1 MASRLRSAVVLLSIG
16 LPLVGGR
23 PLQALQLST
32 ASLERLEGRRL
43 ESLAGRL
50 TPAGKARG
58 RVSSGLSAWFVDS
71 LIKVF
76 PGDASGTHT
85 LGTPEFRGAR
95 NQHVAVQLA
104 IRSSARLPDVT
115 VEVTPLEGGRGR
127 RIPNGEVEVHHVA
140 YVVVGSHTPDC
151 PPEELVGA
159 APGWYPDPL
168 EDFPIGL
175 EGRRTTPV
183 WATIHIPADAAATV
197 YQGSILVRSGKR
209 VVGRAPFRLRV
220 MSAAVPETRSLKVTN
235 WFSLD
240 DKTSRQFYG
249 VAPFSP
255 EWWTL
260 VSHVAGVLAAHRQ
273 NVILTPLLTLIQ
285 ARSEG
290 AKLAYD
296 FTNFDRW
303 VETFKQAGAIGA
315 IEGSHLLGR
324 AGSYDA
330 PLLVPTFQMVD
341 GKPQRVSLPP
351 DDSRVEAFLSR
362 FLAALHAHLKER
374 GWESLYFQHVLDE
387 AHGNEVPYYGRFAAL
402 VHRQMPGIPT
412 LDAVDAAHMPEVLQ
426 TNCDVWV
433 PQLGR
438 FDDQM
443 PLIHQRLESGRA
455 VWFYTC
461 LYPQKRY
468 LNRLLDFPLVKVRL
482 LQWLDFRYGFT
493 GFLHWGGNYWT
504 PKPLL
509 DTQPVIDNN
518 TELLP
523 PGDAFIVY
531 PDREH
536 LSVRSSIR
544 FEAMRSGIEDY
555 EMLRALEAGDPA
567 AARQIASSAVSS
579 FTEYVRDAAAFRRIE
594 QRLLEALSRQQPDSS
609 VAAITDRRTVT
620 ASGF

>member
-1 MASRLRSAVVLLSIG
+1 MLRSFIVAIIATC
-16 LPLVGGR
+16 LVS
-23 PLQALQLST
+23 A
-32 ASLERLEGRRL
+32 
-43 ESLAGRL
+43 AGAR
-50 TPAGKARG
+50 GKA
-58 RVSSGLSAWFVDS
+58 SSPPSAWFVDS

-76 PGDASGTHT
+76 PGDARGTHS
-85 LGTPEFRGAR
+85 LRTPEFRGAR

-104 IRSSARLPDVT
+104 LRSSARLPDLS
-115 VEVTPLEGGRGR
+115 VEVKPIEGGAGR
-127 RIPNGEVEVHHVA
+127 RISNVEVHRVA

-151 PPEELVGA
+151 PPEELVGG

-168 EDFPIGL
+168 EDFPFAL
-175 EGRRTTPV
+175 EANRTTPIWV
-183 WATIHIPADAAATV
+183 TIHIPVDAAAGV
-197 YQGSILVRSGKR
+197 YKGSIVVRSD
-209 VVGRAPFRLRV
+209 GRLVSRKPFRLEV
-220 MSAAVPETRSLKVTN
+220 VSASVPTERSLKVTN

-249 VAPFSP
+249 IAAFSP
-255 EWWTL
+255 EWWEL
-260 VSHVAGVLAAHRQ
+260 VSSVARVLAAHRQ
-273 NVILTPLLTLIQ
+273 NVILTPLLALIQ
-285 ARSEG
+285 PKVEG
-290 AKLAYD
+290 GKLSYD

-303 VETFKQAGAIGA
+303 VQTFKQAGAIGY

-330 PLLVPTFQMVD
+330 PLVVPTFQIVD
-341 GKPQRVSLPP
+341 GKPQSVSLPP
-351 DDSRVEAFLSR
+351 DDSRAEAFLSG
-362 FLAALHAHLKER
+362 FLASLGAHLKER
-374 GWESLYFQHVLDE
+374 GWETFYFQHVLDE
-387 AHGNEVPYYGRFAAL
+387 AHGNEISYYGKFAAL

-412 LDAVDAAHMPEVLQ
+412 MDAVDAARMPEVLQ

-438 FDDQM
+438 FDDRM
-443 PLIHQRLESGRA
+443 PLIDQRIQSGRA

-468 LNRLLDFPLVKVRL
+468 LNRLMDFPLIKVRL

-504 PKPLL
+504 PQPLL

-536 LSVRSSIR
+536 LTVRSSIR

-555 EMLRALEAGDPA
+555 EMLRALKERDPA
-567 AARQIASSAVSS
+567 AAGQIAASAVSS
-579 FTEYVRDAAAFRRIE
+579 FTDYVRNVATFRKIE
-594 QRLLEALSRQQPDSS
+594 QRLLEALSRNY
-609 VAAITDRRTVT
+609 
-620 ASGF
+620 

>member
-1 MASRLRSAVVLLSIG
+1 MFRW
-16 LPLVGGR
+16 LVAAAIAGC
-23 PLQALQLST
+23 
-32 ASLERLEGRRL
+32 
-43 ESLAGRL
+43 LAPSG
-50 TPAGKARG
+50 TARG
-58 RVSSGLSAWFVDS
+58 GATSPPNVWFVDS

-76 PGDASGTHT
+76 PGDVRGTHSLQT
-85 LGTPEFRGAR
+85 AEFKGAR

-104 IRSSARLPDVT
+104 IRSSTRLPDLR
-115 VEVTPLEGGRGR
+115 VEVKALAGAHGR
-127 RIPNGEVEVHHVA
+127 RISDIEVHRVA

-151 PPEELVGA
+151 PPEEVVGV

-168 EDFPIGL
+168 EDFPFAL
-175 EGRRTTPV
+175 EARRTTPV
-183 WATIHIPADAAATV
+183 WVTIHIPPDAVAGN
-197 YQGSILVRSGKR
+197 YEGSVLVRSGGR
-209 VVGRAPFRLRV
+209 VVARKPFRLEV
-220 MSAAVPETRSLKVTN
+220 VSASVPADKSLKVTN

-249 VAPFSP
+249 VAAFSP

-260 VSHVAGVLAAHRQ
+260 VAGVARVLAAHRQ

-285 ARSEG
+285 PRVEG
-290 AKLAYD
+290 GKLAYD

-303 VETFKQAGAIGA
+303 VETFKQAGAIGYIELNYA
-315 IEGSHLLGR
+315 IANKIPFAS
-324 AGSYDA
+324 
-330 PLLVPTFQMVD
+330 VKNKD
-341 GKPQRVSLPP
+341 GKFVKASPQSVSAAGAGAVAAMK
-351 DDSRVEAFLSR
+351 DS
-362 FLAALHAHLKER
+362 LAIDIWNQPGADA
-374 GWESLYFQHVLDE
+374 YPIQHVLDE
-387 AHGNEVPYYGRFAAL
+387 AHGNEIPYYGKFAAI

-438 FDDQM
+438 FDSQM
-443 PLIHQRLESGRA
+443 PLIDHRLQSGRA

-468 LNRLLDFPLVKVRL
+468 LNRLIDFPLIKVRL

-504 PKPLL
+504 PQPLL
-509 DTQPVIDNN
+509 DTQPVIDKN

-536 LSVRSSIR
+536 LTVRSSIR
-544 FEAMRSGIEDY
+544 FEAMRAGIEDY
-555 EMLRALEAGDPA
+555 EMLRALKGRDPA
-567 AARQIASSAVSS
+567 AAEQIAASAVSS
-579 FTEYVRDAAAFRRIE
+579 FTDYVRDVATFRKIE
-594 QRLLEALSRQQPDSS
+594 RTLLEALSRNY
-609 VAAITDRRTVT
+609 
-620 ASGF
+620 

>member
-1 MASRLRSAVVLLSIG
+1 MPLPAPVGVRGAERASSTGVRAGKFFLGEVMLRSFVVAVIAGCL
-16 LPLVGGR
+16 
-23 PLQALQLST
+23 
-32 ASLERLEGRRL
+32 ASSG
-43 ESLAGRL
+43 
-50 TPAGKARG
+50 TARG
-58 RVSSGLSAWFVDS
+58 SVSSTPSAWFVDS

-76 PGDASGTHT
+76 PGDVRGTHS
-85 LGTPEFRGAR
+85 LRAPEFRGAR

-104 IRSSARLPDVT
+104 IRSSTPLPDLR
-115 VEVTPLEGGRGR
+115 VEVKALAGGHGR
-127 RIPNGEVEVHHVA
+127 RISDIEVHRVA

-151 PPEELVGA
+151 PPEEVVGV

-168 EDFPIGL
+168 EDFPFAL
-175 EGRRTTPV
+175 EAQRTTPV
-183 WATIHIPADAAATV
+183 WVTIHIPPDAVAGN
-197 YQGSILVRSGKR
+197 YEGSVLVRSGGR
-209 VVGRAPFRLRV
+209 VVARKPFRLEV
-220 MSAAVPETRSLKVTN
+220 VSASVPADKSLKVTN

-249 VAPFSP
+249 VAAFSP

-260 VSHVAGVLAAHRQ
+260 VAGVARVLAAHRQ

-285 ARSEG
+285 PRVEG
-290 AKLAYD
+290 GQLAYD

-303 VETFKQAGAIGA
+303 VETFKQAGAIGY
-315 IEGSHLLGR
+315 IEGSHLLDR
-324 AGSYDA
+324 AGSYEA
-330 PLLVPTFQMVD
+330 PLLVPTFQIVED
-341 GKPQRVSLPP
+341 KPQKVSLPP
-351 DDSRVEAFLSR
+351 DDPRVEAFLSG
-362 FLAALHAHLKER
+362 FLASLDAHLKER
-374 GWESLYFQHVLDE
+374 GWETFYFQHVLDE
-387 AHGNEVPYYGRFAAL
+387 AHGNEIPYYGKFAAI

-438 FDDQM
+438 FDSQM
-443 PLIHQRLESGRA
+443 PLIDHRLQSGRA

-468 LNRLLDFPLVKVRL
+468 LNRLIDFPLIKVRL

-504 PKPLL
+504 PQPLL
-509 DTQPVIDNN
+509 DTQPVIDKN

-536 LSVRSSIR
+536 LTVRSSIR
-544 FEAMRSGIEDY
+544 FEAMRAGIEDY
-555 EMLRALEAGDPA
+555 EMLRALKGRDPA
-567 AARQIASSAVSS
+567 AAEQIAASAVSS
-579 FTEYVRDAAAFRRIE
+579 FTDYVRDVATFRKIE
-594 QRLLEALSRQQPDSS
+594 QRLLEALARN
-609 VAAITDRRTVT
+609 
-620 ASGF
+620 

>member
-1 MASRLRSAVVLLSIG
+1 MPPAGSELAGEADRASSIG
-16 LPLVGGR
+16 APAANHSWGGVMFRSLVVAVIAGC
-23 PLQALQLST
+23 
-32 ASLERLEGRRL
+32 
-43 ESLAGRL
+43 LA
-50 TPAGKARG
+50 
-58 RVSSGLSAWFVDS
+58 SSGTARARATSPPSVWFVDS

-76 PGDASGTHT
+76 PGDVRGTHS
-85 LGTPEFRGAR
+85 LRSPEFRGAR

-104 IRSSARLPDVT
+104 IRSSTRLPDLR
-115 VEVTPLEGGRGR
+115 VEVKALEGRASR
-127 RIPNGEVEVHHVA
+127 RISDVEVHHVG

-151 PPEELVGA
+151 PPEEVVGV

-168 EDFPIGL
+168 EDFPVTV
-175 EGRRTTPV
+175 EADRTTPV
-183 WATIHIPADAAATV
+183 WVTIHIPSDAVA
-197 YQGSILVRSGKR
+197 GSYEGSAVVRSGGHFVARK
-209 VVGRAPFRLRV
+209 PFRLEV
-220 MSAAVPETRSLKVTN
+220 VSASVPAARSLKVTN

-249 VAPFSP
+249 VAAFSP

-260 VSHVAGVLAAHRQ
+260 VSNVASVLAAHRQ

-285 ARSEG
+285 PRVEG
-290 AKLAYD
+290 GKLAYD

-303 VETFKQAGAIGA
+303 VETFKQAGAIGY
-315 IEGSHLLGR
+315 IEGSHLLDR

-330 PLLVPTFQMVD
+330 PLLVPTFQIAD
-341 GKPQRVSLPP
+341 GKPQKLSLPP
-351 DDSRVEAFLSR
+351 DDSRVEAFLSG
-362 FLAALHAHLKER
+362 FLASLDAHLKER
-374 GWESLYFQHVLDE
+374 GWNTFYFQHVLDE
-387 AHGNEVPYYGRFAAL
+387 AHGNEIPYYGRYSAL

-412 LDAVDAAHMPEVLQ
+412 IDAVDAAHMPEVLQ

-443 PLIHQRLESGRA
+443 PLIDQRMQSGRA

-468 LNRLLDFPLVKVRL
+468 LNRLMDFPLIKVRL

-504 PKPLL
+504 PQPLL

-523 PGDAFIVY
+523 PGDAFVVY

-536 LSVRSSIR
+536 LTVRGSIR
-544 FEAMRSGIEDY
+544 FEAMRAGIEDY
-555 EMLRALEAGDPA
+555 EMLRALKERDPA
-567 AARQIASSAVSS
+567 AADQIAASAVSS
-579 FTEYVRDAAAFRRIE
+579 FTDYVRDVATFRKIE
-594 QRLLEALSRQQPDSS
+594 QRLLEALARH
-609 VAAITDRRTVT
+609 
-620 ASGF
+620 

>member
-1 MASRLRSAVVLLSIG
+1 MFRSFVVAVIAG
-16 LPLVGGR
+16 C
-23 PLQALQLST
+23 
-32 ASLERLEGRRL
+32 
-43 ESLAGRL
+43 LAPSGM
-50 TPAGKARG
+50 ARG
-58 RVSSGLSAWFVDS
+58 SATAPPSVWFVDS

-76 PGDASGTHT
+76 PGDVRGTHS
-85 LGTPEFRGAR
+85 LRSPEFRGAR

-104 IRSSARLPDVT
+104 IRSSTRLPDLR
-115 VEVTPLEGGRGR
+115 VEVKALEGRASR
-127 RIPNGEVEVHHVA
+127 RISDVEVHHVG

-151 PPEELVGA
+151 PPEEVVGV

-168 EDFPIGL
+168 EDFPVTV
-175 EGRRTTPV
+175 EADRTTPV
-183 WATIHIPADAAATV
+183 WVTIHIPSDAVA
-197 YQGSILVRSGKR
+197 GSYEGSAVVRSGGH
-209 VVGRAPFRLRV
+209 VVARKPFRLEV
-220 MSAAVPETRSLKVTN
+220 VSALVPAARSLKVTN

-249 VAPFSP
+249 VAAFSP

-260 VSHVAGVLAAHRQ
+260 VSNVAGVLAAHRQ

-285 ARSEG
+285 PRVEG
-290 AKLAYD
+290 GKLAYD

-303 VETFKQAGAIGA
+303 VETFKQAGAIGY
-315 IEGSHLLGR
+315 IEGSHLLDR

-330 PLLVPTFQMVD
+330 ALLVPTFQIAD
-341 GKPQRVSLPP
+341 GKPQKLSLPP
-351 DDSRVEAFLSR
+351 DDSRVEAFLSG
-362 FLAALHAHLKER
+362 FLASLDAHLKER
-374 GWESLYFQHVLDE
+374 GWNTFYFQHVLDE
-387 AHGNEVPYYGRFAAL
+387 AHGNEIPYYGRYAAL
-402 VHRQMPGIPT
+402 VHREMPGIPT
-412 LDAVDAAHMPEVLQ
+412 IDAVDAAHMPEVLQ

-443 PLIHQRLESGRA
+443 PLIDQRMQSGRA

-468 LNRLLDFPLVKVRL
+468 LNRLMDFPLLKVRL

-504 PKPLL
+504 PQPLL

-523 PGDAFIVY
+523 PGDAFVVY

-536 LSVRSSIR
+536 LTVRGSIR
-544 FEAMRSGIEDY
+544 FEAMRAGIEDY
-555 EMLRALEAGDPA
+555 EMLRALKERDPA
-567 AARQIASSAVSS
+567 AADQIAASAVSS
-579 FTEYVRDAAAFRRIE
+579 FTDYVRDVATFRKIE
-594 QRLLEALSRQQPDSS
+594 QRLLEALARH
-609 VAAITDRRTVT
+609 
-620 ASGF
+620 